1 MYVWEENIWAGKGR
15 FATTIHNSNPIQWDL
30 NEGGGMTLSILT
42 VSHRPLMF
50 SSHIHLVLG
59 C

>member
-1 MYVWEENIWAGKGR
+1 MWASKGR
-15 FATTIHNSNPIQWDL
+15 FATTIHDSDPIQWDL

-42 VSHRPLMF
+42 VSHPPLLF
-50 SSHIHLVLG
+50 FSHIHLALG